1 MVRINSEDED
11 YDSIGEDSN
20 IIDPRLLRYA
30 DRQNAVC
37 SYFVEL
43 VYVQE

>member
-1 MVRINSEDED
+1 MVQINSDYEDD
-11 YDSIGEDSN
+11 DSIGDDPN

-37 SYFVEL
+37 SHFVER